1 MPLAFNS
8 LSHGEIAFG
17 FFNVET
23 DLLILDSYFMFASD
37 FCSHVAK
44 LAEGQ
49 AGERLQME
57 WEAYTLKQEEI
68 GNLTGA
74 VHGMDPRGFMG
85 DVYRRFPFPGDMKA
99 FRQDPE
105 GAKTQAVVRGMIERY
120 AGAGR
125 IAVVVDGAGSTIEIG
140 DYLFGREG
148 FHNLLRYLWVGGYPT
163 WKAGE
168 RPGYVTGMKER
179 IIASC
184 HPLFD
189 DSSAFI

>member
-1 MPLAFNS
+1 
-8 LSHGEIAFG
+8 
-17 FFNVET
+17 
-23 DLLILDSYFMFASD
+23 MFASD